1 MFCWELGIQVT
12 LTDRKRTH
20 WCGTKFPKDK
30 RGIFGVLSKGLMFIE
45 LWLWGY
51 IDCCERGCVHTAQNK
66 YTRRL
71 QTTRKSWFFL
81 PWRSQGW
88 NSSRRAWGLFQL
100 RHITGPYCIS
110 SKKKKI
116 PTCSGLPLAVW
127 IPHFILVAPDS
138 SEKIARSVCFAFP
151 GLELQE
157 PAWAFSFLKEFIF
170 SHHKL
175 YYPDFRTKK
184 DSNS

>member
-1 MFCWELGIQVT
+1 MLFCWELGIQVT

-51 IDCCERGCVHTAQNK
+51 IDCCECGCVHTAQNK

-81 PWRSQGW
+81 PWRSQEW
-88 NSSRRAWGLFQL
+88 NSSRRAWGLFYL

-110 SKKKKI
+110 SKKKKN
-116 PTCSGLPLAVW
+116 PTRSGLPLAVW
-127 IPHFILVAPDS
+127 IPHFILVTPDS
-138 SEKIARSVCFAFP
+138 SENIARPVCFALLCLPRPWTP
-151 GLELQE
+151 GTSLGIF
-157 PAWAFSFLKEFIF
+157 FS
-170 SHHKL
+170 
-175 YYPDFRTKK
+175 
-184 DSNS
+184 